1 MGFIWNHIF
10 KHTIKSEI
18 ANIAETSLKGHNSV
32 RMDTKHVMYF
42 SLCTQKIDKSINI
55 IKGMIYMYMKTL
67 N

>member
-1 MGFIWNHIF
+1 MGFIWNHIY

-42 SLCTQKIDKSINI
+42 SLCTQKKL
-55 IKGMIYMYMKTL
+55 IKV
-67 N
+67 